1 MRRPTLPAVLPVVA
15 VFILT
20 AGLSACDR
28 GSEPAAPPPEPTP
41 AIADAAPVTATY
53 RCDSGATVGAAY
65 PDPESAQVT
74 WRDRIYVLHSAPAAS
89 GARYVDEEVQW
100 TIVTRDGVEYGELS
114 RVLPGPGGA
123 ADVLERCNRRMEATP
138 SVPAPMPEK
147 TQAAPGGLLPASA
160 PCKGGQLAL
169 SSEGGDAGM
178 GHRVAIMGL
187 RNTGTQACS
196 LTGYAAVTVQ
206 DRQGRDLTAIR
217 AETVPGSYLRA
228 GQAPAPVNLAPN
240 AKAYFDVAWTVIPH
254 EGQGE
259 TVCPSVT
266 RLRATVPGDATPVAF
281 AQALTPCGG
290 RIEISPFRA
299 VAEPTPG

>member
-1 MRRPTLPAVLPVVA
+1 MRRPTLPAAA
-15 VFILT
+15 VFALS

-53 RCDSGATVGAAY
+53 RCDSGLTVGAAY

-74 WRDRIYVLHSAPAAS
+74 WRDRIYVLRSAPSAS
-89 GARYVDEEVQW
+89 GARYIDEEVQW
-100 TIVTRDGVEYGELS
+100 SIVTRDGVEYGELS

-123 ADVLERCNRRMEATP
+123 ADVLERCSRRMEATP
-138 SVPAPMPEK
+138 SVPAPTTEK
-147 TQAAPGGLLPASA
+147 TQAAPI
-160 PCKGGQLAL
+160 PCKGAQLAL
-169 SSEGGDAGM
+169 STEGGDAAM

-217 AETVPGSYLRA
+217 AETAPGSYLRA
-228 GQAPAPVNLAPN
+228 GQTPAPVVLAPN
-240 AKAYFDVAWTVIPH
+240 AKAYFDVAWSVIPR
-254 EGQGE
+254 EDRGE

-266 RLRATVPGDATPVAF
+266 RLRATVPGDAAPVVL